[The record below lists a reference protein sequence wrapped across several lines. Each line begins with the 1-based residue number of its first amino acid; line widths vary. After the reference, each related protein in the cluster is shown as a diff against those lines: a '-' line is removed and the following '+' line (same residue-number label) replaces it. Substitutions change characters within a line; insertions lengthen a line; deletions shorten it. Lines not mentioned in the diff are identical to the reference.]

1 MKFPGEKLSRLC
13 SSANKEVILVAP
25 FIKADAIK
33 RLLASIPD
41 CVSKIKCAT
50 RWHPREIA
58 AGVSDLEVFDI
69 LSSSPRAELF
79 LNPLLHAKYYR
90 IDDVYLIG
98 SANLTQRGLGWIVPA
113 NLELLVQTPSDDEL
127 TAFEQQL
134 FVTSR
139 LATADIRNEMATA
152 VAQILSIPN
161 TIQSLSDE
169 NPYFA
174 DSPTPPSDS
183 WLPACHNPEYL
194 FRIYSLR
201 DIDSILSATL
211 HAGERDIQTLFIPPG
226 LDESGFNKFVSA
238 SIQQTPMFQ
247 RIYESSS
254 KKRLTPLDGQ
264 QLISTEVEPRH
275 FFHTT
280 EVHWEIILSYLLYF
294 YPHVY
299 RRPSGSDDLQ
309 RGTVVG

>member
-33 RLLASIPD
+33 RLLGSIPD

-98 SANLTQRGLGWIVPA
+98 SA
-113 NLELLVQTPSDDEL
+113 
-127 TAFEQQL
+127 
-134 FVTSR
+134 
-139 LATADIRNEMATA
+139 
-152 VAQILSIPN
+152 
-161 TIQSLSDE
+161 
-169 NPYFA
+169 
-174 DSPTPPSDS
+174 
-183 WLPACHNPEYL
+183 CHNPEYL
-194 FRIYSLR
+194 FRIYSRR